1 MMRRVMQATPR
12 WTKFFLA
19 AAALWLGGEA
29 RAMAGCGDHTFVSFR
44 VFDSSPDSGKPRS
57 TTSTPQSRQSGSLP
71 CNSCPTNPLS
81 PTDEPCRGPF
91 CSSNNLP
98 PGLPVTSM
106 APEMR
111 DQSQTM
117 CLFLTDNR
125 SDEEEDRLF
134 VNNSFQPVERTDSI
148 FHPPRHG

>member
-1 MMRRVMQATPR
+1 MIRRLIQATPH
-12 WTKFFLA
+12 WTKVLLA
-19 AAALWLGGEA
+19 AGVLWFGAEA
-29 RAMAGCGDHTFVSFR
+29 RAVAGCGDHTFVSFR
-44 VFDSSPDSGKPRS
+44 VFESNPDSSKPHS
-57 TTSTPQSRQSGSLP
+57 TTSAPQSKRSTSLP
-71 CNSCPTNPLS
+71 CNTCPANPFA

-98 PGLPVTSM
+98 PGLPVTSTV
-106 APEMR
+106 PEMR

-125 SDEEEDRLF
+125 SDEEQGWLF
-134 VNNSFQPVERTDSI
+134 VSNSFQPVERIDSI